1 MLPLVLLL
9 AGFQLRGQG
18 TFIYDQQSNTNESVP
33 GGGSPIQQ
41 GSPIIGQGFTPT
53 LPAIDFIRLKL
64 TDANWTNGLGATVF
78 VNLRSS
84 SIVGSIIASTAPV
97 TFADG
102 FTGTPNFL
110 FSATVPL
117 TPGATYYFQP
127 VVQSGDLWSVQVAE
141 FNYPGGIAW
150 SQGIGLPGADFWFR
164 EGIIIPEPSAALLTL
179 FGTGVLV
186 FLRKRLR

>member
-1 MLPLVLLL
+1 MVL
-9 AGFQLRGQG
+9 AFSTSAPYGQG
-18 TFIYDQQSNTNESVP
+18 TFIYDQQSDTNETVP

-41 GSPIIGQGFTPT
+41 GSPLIGQGFTPT
-53 LPAIDFIRLKL
+53 LPGIDFIRLKL

-78 VNLRSS
+78 VNLRSG
-84 SIVGSIIASTAPV
+84 SIGGSIIASTAPV
-97 TFADG
+97 TFADA

-117 TPGATYYFQP
+117 TPGTTYYFQP
-127 VVQSGDLWSVQVAE
+127 VVQSGDLWRALVSE

-164 EGIIIPEPSAALLTL
+164 EGIIIPEPSSAALLTL
-179 FGTGVLV
+179 LGGSLLIYVRSIRTRG
-186 FLRKRLR
+186 